1 MVGKSLAQA
10 PETLYLLA
18 PLLNFICS
26 RPMCVIA
33 QDHEFV
39 VTDPKCPNFEAPEA
53 TWCSESECWRFDG
66 MLSAC
71 LWACIDYRLDDEK
84 AGKKLFN
91 KLIREDGTKLQTLQR
106 MCQK

>member
-18 PLLNFICS
+18 PLLKPGWPS
-26 RPMCVIA
+26 MCVIA

-39 VTDPKCPNFEAPEA
+39 VTDPKCPNSGAPEA
-53 TWCSESECWRFDG
+53 TWCSECWRFDS
-66 MLSAC
+66 MLNCC

-91 KLIREDGTKLQTLQR
+91 KLIREDGTKLQTLLR